1 MFHIDPGSYF
11 GNHVGSDRWNG
22 VGFRDVYLAKETE
35 PVHVFHF
42 RTFKF
47 DYEEDFTGPEMLLT
61 EVNQAFAFA
70 T

>member
-1 MFHIDPGSYF
+1 MEWGRVQGIPD
-11 GNHVGSDRWNG
+11 
-22 VGFRDVYLAKETE
+22 RDVDLAKEIE
-35 PVHVFHF
+35 PVVHVFHF

>member
-1 MFHIDPGSYF
+1 M
-11 GNHVGSDRWNG
+11 
-22 VGFRDVYLAKETE
+22 DVELAKETE

-47 DYEEDFTGPEMLLT
+47 DYEEDFTGPEILLT

>member
-1 MFHIDPGSYF
+1 MGVPNSKFKGE
-11 GNHVGSDRWNG
+11 SDYKIS
-22 VGFRDVYLAKETE
+22 YLAKETE

>member
-1 MFHIDPGSYF
+1 MD
-11 GNHVGSDRWNG
+11 
-22 VGFRDVYLAKETE
+22 LAKEIE

-42 RTFKF
+42 RTSKF
-47 DYEEDFTGPEMLLT
+47 DYEGHFTGTEMLLF

>member
-1 MFHIDPGSYF
+1 M
-11 GNHVGSDRWNG
+11 
-22 VGFRDVYLAKETE
+22 AKEIE
-35 PVHVFHF
+35 PVVHVFHF